1 MLPAPAPRPERVAA
15 QPAALPR
22 ARALTFPLALGG
34 AVALVTLVPYLL
46 AYLMTPP
53 GKHFMGFFFLA
64 DDAATYLAK
73 LRTGREGG
81 WLWDNHYVSVPPPR
95 VLVYTFYTAF
105 GHLAALLHLPLIAT
119 YHLARVTGGAAL
131 AVAVYALA
139 GELRLTAPGR
149 RAAALLAFFGSGFG
163 FIFQL
168 LGNPQ
173 VGPLRL
179 EAVDLHLPELTGFFS
194 TLAIPHFAWAA
205 ALLATGILLVLRT
218 ISSDSLAIPL
228 LAGLVW
234 NALALIHPQMIPI
247 AGVFITAW
255 LALRFTTR
263 EPPPVRALLR
273 VALSFALTGPLLAY
287 DAWLLWKEPM
297 VAHWAQTWTHSAP
310 DPVSLSLSQGI
321 PLLLALL
328 GLRRAWR
335 DRAGLAGLLGC
346 WLVVVGL
353 FLYLPNAASIQR
365 RLLDGLYI
373 PIALLAARWLFAQRP
388 PGPRPARRRARLIL
402 ALSGFSSVLVLAI
415 AFEFALGAFPMI
427 YESADTAAA
436 FRWLESAPRGGVLA
450 DPRTGLYLPGWTGQR
465 TFVGHY
471 SETVDY
477 RQRAGEAGA
486 ILRAATPDPDVAGF
500 FQRQQLRYLFWGP
513 TEREARDFDPASKAY
528 FDLVF
533 SRSAVQIYEF
543 GAR

>member
-1 MLPAPAPRPERVAA
+1 
-15 QPAALPR
+15 
-22 ARALTFPLALGG
+22 
-34 AVALVTLVPYLL
+34 
-46 AYLMTPP
+46 
-53 GKHFMGFFFLA
+53 MGFFFLA

-73 LRTGREGG
+73 LRIGRDGG
-81 WLWDNHYVSVPPPR
+81 WLWDNHYVSVPPPH

-119 YHLARVTGGAAL
+119 YHLARVTGGVAL
-131 AVAVYALA
+131 AVAVYLLA
-139 GELRLTAPGR
+139 GELRLSAAGR
-149 RAAALLAFFGSGFG
+149 RAAVLLAFFGSGFG

-168 LGNPQ
+168 LGNPR

-205 ALLATGILLVLRT
+205 ALLAAGILLVLRT
-218 ISSDSLAIPL
+218 VRGEGLATPL

-247 AGVFITAW
+247 AGLFVAAW
-255 LALRFTTR
+255 LGLRFTTR
-263 EPPPVRALLR
+263 DRPRLRALLR

-287 DAWLLWKEPM
+287 DAWLLLKEPI

-310 DPVSLSLSQGI
+310 DPVSLSLSEGI
-321 PLLLALL
+321 PLLLAVV
-328 GLRRAWR
+328 GLRQAWR
-335 DRAGLAGLLGC
+335 NRAGVAGLLGC

-365 RLLDGLYI
+365 RLLDGLYV
-373 PIALLAARWLFAQRP
+373 PIALLAAQWLFAQRS
-388 PGPRPARRRARLIL
+388 PRPMPRRRVRLIL
-402 ALSGFSSVLVLAI
+402 ALSGFSSLLVLAI

-427 YESADTAAA
+427 YESADTVAA

-450 DPRTGLYLPGWTGQR
+450 DPRTGLYIPGWTGQR

-477 RQRAGEAGA
+477 RQRGAEAGA
-486 ILRAATPDPDVAGF
+486 ILRAATPDADIIGF
-500 FQRQQLRYLFWGP
+500 FERQQLRYLFWGS
-513 TEREARDFDPASKAY
+513 TERAARDFDPAGKAY
-528 FDLVF
+528 FALVF
-533 SRSAVQIYEF
+533 SRGAVQVYAF
-543 GAR
+543 GADPRP